1 MQVTSRKKKWQ
12 GMLFNVFKSV
22 EGTNENTGGG
32 SGIEETLSIG
42 LKSSSEDS
50 QSGLSELDTNEH
62 MASRAN
68 LNIRREMAPHRS
80 PFVRAK
86 SKSLFRS

>member
-1 MQVTSRKKKWQ
+1 
-12 GMLFNVFKSV
+12 MLYNVFKSV
-22 EGTNENTGGG
+22 EVTNKNTGVEFGA
-32 SGIEETLSIG
+32 EETLSIG

-68 LNIRREMAPHRS
+68 LHLRREMAPHKS
-80 PFVRAK
+80 PFVRSK
-86 SKSLFRS
+86 SKSLFQSQRQTLVAKESKL